1 MAEEEKQEPAKPK
14 KEKGGLPV
22 PLFGL
27 IGFAIVLIA
36 LVVNVFLILGIKSE
50 VSAITEVI
58 ISGKLPAHSAEAD
71 KHEKK
76 THKEAE
82 EYPEDEENTVGQYV
96 ADDKAEYFETGRI
109 TTNPRSSPRFVV
121 LNLGMFFSTAE
132 KAEGE
137 GEAEE
142 AHKEEKKEEGTP
154 PFSPY
159 GKKFDGMVKNIINSQ
174 IGSMSL
180 EELQI
185 PRDSLTLLF
194 KKKLR
199 PLFSQQESRL
209 KEVAIIEFIVQ

>member
-14 KEKGGLPV
+14 KEKGGGLPV

-82 EYPEDEENTVGQYV
+82 EFPEDEDNTVGQYV

-121 LNLGMFFSTAE
+121 LNLGMFFSTTPHE
-132 KAEGE
+132 EGE
-137 GEAEE
+137 EE
-142 AHKEEKKEEGTP
+142 EHKEEKKEEGTP
-154 PFSPY
+154 SFSPY
-159 GKKFDGMVKNIINSQ
+159 GKKFDGMIKNIINSQ
-174 IGSMSL
+174 IGGMSL